1 MEQETRVARGPV
13 PHSLLGTP
21 LAETRW
27 HMRDDEFL
35 LRGEGEHYFH
45 YRKGEGITVER
56 GEGCEVSDE
65 TLWLNG
71 SVYAAVASMNGL
83 RPIHASAVAF
93 EGAVYAFS
101 GRAGA
106 GKSTLIAALGRL
118 GFPMFCDDT
127 LILDLSGQG
136 AISALPGH
144 KRLKLS
150 ADAIDL
156 SGARREEKVSRTV
169 DKFYAASASGNIE
182 QVLPL
187 AELIFLEDGSAP
199 AVIPI
204 SGAERIARLEDDHY
218 TSQLFDAAR
227 RYDLAGKFDHLRGL
241 VDRVQ
246 MARLVRPR
254 DAQRFEE
261 TIGLAAEHVRAR
273 AKR

>member
-1 MEQETRVARGPV
+1 MERETRVAWGPV

-27 HMRDDEFL
+27 HMKGDEFL
-35 LRGEGEHYFH
+35 LRGEREHYFH
-45 YRKGEGITVER
+45 YRRGEGITIER
-56 GEGCEVSDE
+56 AEDCDTSEE

-71 SVYAAVASMNGL
+71 SVYAAIASMNGL
-83 RPIHASAVAF
+83 RPIHASAVAV

-101 GRAGA
+101 GPAGA

-127 LILDLSGQG
+127 LILDLSGSG
-136 AISALPGH
+136 AIIALPGH

-156 SGARREEKVSRTV
+156 SGARQEEQVSRTV
-169 DKFYAASASGNIE
+169 DKFYATSAAGNVE
-182 QVLPL
+182 HALPL
-187 AELIFLEDGSAP
+187 AELIFLEDGPVP

-204 SGAERIARLEDDHY
+204 SGAERIARMQDDHY
-218 TSQLFDAAR
+218 TSQLFDAAQQF
-227 RYDLAGKFDHLRGL
+227 DLNGKFQHLCRL
-241 VDRVQ
+241 AERVQ
-246 MARLVRPR
+246 MSRFVRPCNR
-254 DAQRFEE
+254 ERFDEM
-261 TIGLAAEHVRAR
+261 IGLAADHVRAR